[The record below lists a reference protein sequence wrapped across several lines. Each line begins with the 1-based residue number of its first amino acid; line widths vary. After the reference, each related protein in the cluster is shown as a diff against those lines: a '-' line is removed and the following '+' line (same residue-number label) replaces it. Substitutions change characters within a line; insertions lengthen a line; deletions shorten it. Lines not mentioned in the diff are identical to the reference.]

1 MHVLSELATIDAAL
15 PGWGAFIPIYNLY
28 LQVKLAGYSGWLTLL
43 YFVPLVNFIVAIV
56 VAVGMARAFG
66 RGALYGFVMHFV
78 LQPIGFL
85 VTGFGPWKYEYAHRW
100 SPARWRRK
108 RCYNAPGSR
117 SAFKW

>member
-100 SPARWRRK
+100 SPAR
-108 RCYNAPGSR
+108 
-117 SAFKW
+117 